1 MTEGTTS
8 WQRARAQ
15 HLAAEGPVLDLGHS
29 RSLPEKGLAR
39 CGNVPPPSKQRV
51 GRGGDVHPYRLKE
64 VRVSVCAGARTGC
77 EGFETQAMQRSFCIL
92 NFARMQKLTGAPVN
106 LCIAR
111 PEILTG
117 RCL

>member
-15 HLAAEGPVLDLGHS
+15 HLAAEGPILDLGHS
-29 RSLPEKGLAR
+29 RSLPEKGLGR
-39 CGNVPPPSKQRV
+39 CGNVPTPSKQRV
-51 GRGGDVHPYRLKE
+51 GRGGDVHPCRLKE
-64 VRVSVCAGARTGC
+64 VRVSVCAGARTRC
-77 EGFETQAMQRSFCIL
+77 EGFETQAMQR
-92 NFARMQKLTGAPVN
+92 MQKLAGAPLN